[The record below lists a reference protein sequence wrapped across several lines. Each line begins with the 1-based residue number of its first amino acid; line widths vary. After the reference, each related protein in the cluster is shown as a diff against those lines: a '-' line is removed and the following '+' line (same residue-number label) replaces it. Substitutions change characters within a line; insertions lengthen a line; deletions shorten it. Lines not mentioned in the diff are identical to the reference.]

1 MTISA
6 GGRNKA
12 EINMTPLIDVLLVL
26 IIIFMVITP
35 LTPRG
40 LPTLVAQ
47 PPSGEP
53 HDENRYPEIVVT
65 VRSDR
70 TLLLNSEPLNLTS
83 LRARLEHFYKN
94 GATRVIFVRGEK
106 AIEFGRV
113 AEVIDMARGA
123 GFYHIAL
130 MTDWVTSPGQARA
143 ANAIIKE

>member
-1 MTISA
+1 MATTVSA
-6 GGRNKA
+6 GGRKNA

-47 PPSGEP
+47 PPSNHP
-53 HDENRYPEIVVT
+53 HIEKSSPEIVVT
-65 VRSDR
+65 VRSDG
-70 TLLLNSEPLNLTS
+70 TLLLNGETLNIVS
-83 LRARLEHFYKN
+83 LRVRLKHFYKS
-94 GATRVIFVRGEK
+94 GANRVIGEK

-123 GFYHIAL
+123 GVYQVAL
-130 MTDWVTSPGQARA
+130 MT
-143 ANAIIKE
+143 N

>member
-1 MTISA
+1 
-6 GGRNKA
+6 
-12 EINMTPLIDVLLVL
+12 MTPLIDVLLAL

-35 LTPRG
+35 LTSRG

-53 HDENRYPEIVVT
+53 PDENSSPEIVVT
-65 VRSDR
+65 VRSDGP
-70 TLLLNSEPLNLTS
+70 LLLNREPVNLTS
-83 LRARLEHFYKN
+83 LRVRLEHFYKN

-113 AEVIDMARGA
+113 AEVIDIARGA
-123 GFYHIAL
+123 GVYEVAL
-130 MTDWVTSPGQARA
+130 MTNWATSPGQDRA

>member
-1 MTISA
+1 MAATIRP
-6 GGRNKA
+6 GGRKKA

-53 HDENRYPEIVVT
+53 RDENWSPEIVVT
-65 VRSDR
+65 VRSDGM
-70 TLLLNSEPLNLTS
+70 LLLNREPINLTS
-83 LRARLEHFYKN
+83 LRARLEQFYKSAAN
-94 GATRVIFVRGEK
+94 RVIFVRGEK

-113 AEVIDMARGA
+113 AEVIDMGAWRGV
-123 GFYHIAL
+123 YQVAL
-130 MTDWVTSPGQARA
+130 MT
-143 ANAIIKE
+143 N

>member
-1 MTISA
+1 MATTIRP
-6 GGRNKA
+6 GGRKKA

-47 PPSGEP
+47 PPSTEP
-53 HDENRYPEIVVT
+53 QDAGSLPRSMVT
-65 VRSDR
+65 VRSDG
-70 TLLLNSEPLNLTS
+70 TLLLNREPLNLTS
-83 LRARLEHFYKN
+83 LRARLEQFYKS
-94 GATRVIFVRGEK
+94 GATRVIFVRSEK

-123 GFYHIAL
+123 GVFYVAL
-130 MTDWVTSPGQARA
+130 MT
-143 ANAIIKE
+143 N